1 MERIGR
7 FKILKRLGSGGF
19 GEVWLGHDEVIK
31 REVAIKIFKPKDENL
46 IAFATST
53 NTEGLDVL
61 RARFLSEAQ
70 VLGSLEHNPYVI
82 NVLDFGE
89 LDDGSPYYVM
99 PFLPNSLTDRLGKD
113 IYDAA
118 AIEELP
124 EAERPRALSQEAAL
138 KWLDQLLQGLAA
150 AHDKHLVHRDIKPS
164 NIMLTDSGEARLVD
178 FGIAKAPDGPHST
191 VSQLGMG
198 SRNYMAPEQR
208 ESAKHVDARA
218 DIYAVGVVAYR
229 MLTGRLP
236 AGRFSD
242 PNVHVPSLTQ
252 PISDLIVAC
261 LAEDKLERPE
271 NAAVL
276 LKQLRA
282 AAEGQATG
290 EETGTWVASSNSSL
304 RDELRPLKNE
314 ITQLLENDAEI
325 DQSDRVRL
333 EAMAAVAGLD
343 PDGLQALIEQ
353 VEQEQGPV
361 LQARQN
367 FLRVIRDNSD
377 SGDGIDRDMLHKVSA
392 ATGWSADKVDR
403 VIDRQTK
410 TDSVTAAVKPRS
422 ALRKVGRTL
431 VVGIVV
437 GIVALAG
444 FWVWDTGQQ
453 RAQEEKIR
461 TLYEANRAHFD
472 GQGISF
478 DAVLS
483 DFNSRTDENK
493 TELLANIDS
502 SLNQRPAVRAQEEYR
517 TAEKAKAEAII
528 AKLTPKCATPTLKGD
543 PACWLKVANQ
553 QQCYIWRPTPQS
565 HTSVTW
571 SGTCQN
577 AQVTGRGTETWSDDG
592 GEGVVRTGS
601 YVDGVQHGQWE
612 LRDANGAVFTG
623 PYVDGKQHGQWEIR
637 DADGNVWTG
646 PYVDGKLHGRWEWR
660 QADGDVWTGPYV
672 DGVLHGRWEW
682 RWADGTVEYV
692 QYVNGEIQ

>member
-82 NVLDFGE
+82 NVLEFGE

-314 ITQLLENDAEI
+314 ITQLLENA
-325 DQSDRVRL
+325 
-333 EAMAAVAGLD
+333 
-343 PDGLQALIEQ
+343 DGD
-353 VEQEQGPV
+353 V
-361 LQARQN
+361 
-367 FLRVIRDNSD
+367 
-377 SGDGIDRDMLHKVSA
+377 
-392 ATGWSADKVDR
+392 ATGPYVDGKKHGQWERRDADGDV
-403 VIDRQTK
+403 
-410 TDSVTAAVKPRS
+410 S
-422 ALRKVGRTL
+422 
-431 VVGIVV
+431 
-437 GIVALAG
+437 
-444 FWVWDTGQQ
+444 TG
-453 RAQEEKIR
+453 
-461 TLYEANRAHFD
+461 
-472 GQGISF
+472 
-478 DAVLS
+478 
-483 DFNSRTDENK
+483 
-493 TELLANIDS
+493 
-502 SLNQRPAVRAQEEYR
+502 P
-517 TAEKAKAEAII
+517 
-528 AKLTPKCATPTLKGD
+528 
-543 PACWLKVANQ
+543 
-553 QQCYIWRPTPQS
+553 
-565 HTSVTW
+565 
-571 SGTCQN
+571 
-577 AQVTGRGTETWSDDG
+577 
-592 GEGVVRTGS
+592 

-612 LRDANGAVFTG
+612 ERLADGDVATGPYVDDKKHGQWEERLADGDVFSGPYVDGKKHGRWQERDEDGAVDTG
-623 PYVDGKQHGQWEIR
+623 PYVDGKRHGQWELRYANGI
-637 DADGNVWTG
+637 VYTG
-646 PYVDGKLHGRWEWR
+646 PYVDGKRHGR
-660 QADGDVWTGPYV
+660 
-672 DGVLHGRWEW
+672 
-682 RWADGTVEYV
+682 
-692 QYVNGEIQ
+692 

>member
-431 VVGIVV
+431 VVGIAVGIVV

-453 RAQEEKIR
+453 RAQEE
-461 TLYEANRAHFD
+461 
-472 GQGISF
+472 
-478 DAVLS
+478 
-483 DFNSRTDENK
+483 
-493 TELLANIDS
+493 
-502 SLNQRPAVRAQEEYR
+502 YR
-517 TAEKAKAEAII
+517 TAEKAKAEAQ
-528 AKLTPKCATPTLKGD
+528 AKAEAKAEAEAKANRIGKLQSLLSQLEYRVTTNGKLDVLTQTAIENFERRQGLLVTG
-543 PACWLKVANQ
+543 KVTDQLVDAAQ
-553 QQCYIWRPTPQS
+553 AEVDRRGEAAGQLQQCAAHFKADRLLDGQA
-565 HTSVTW
+565 
-571 SGTCQN
+571 GN
-577 AQVTGRGTETWSDDG
+577 ALEC
-592 GEGVVRTGS
+592 
-601 YVDGVQHGQWE
+601 Y
-612 LRDANGAVFTG
+612 GAVLQTD
-623 PYVDGKQHGQWEIR
+623 P
-637 DADGNVWTG
+637 GNPEAMAGITAIEDKYIAWTRRELERHNTARAAT
-646 PYVDGKLHGRWEWR
+646 YLERLKKLNKERAEVAELERQGGVPSAAGRS
-660 QADGDVWTGPYV
+660 
-672 DGVLHGRWEW
+672 GR
-682 RWADGTVEYV
+682 
-692 QYVNGEIQ
+692 